1 MPLPAP
7 APESDAF
14 DALPDPVCVLR
25 EDGAL
30 ISANAA
36 FRAAF
41 KQLIGPQRPP
51 WGRAQPP
58 AFKDGERRFD
68 APAPDGRQF
77 EWLERQQPDGTRLA
91 VARDITRLARAAEEA
106 MRAKTTLFATLTHEL
121 RTPLNGVLGMAGLL
135 SHAKLEPNAR
145 EYVAAIKQSG
155 EHLLDLI
162 TEILDYSRLEAG
174 HLALEH
180 APFDPEAVMQDVAEL
195 LSPKA
200 HSKGLEIAV
209 TVRGDSPQRVI
220 GDDGRL
226 RQILFNLAGNAVKFT
241 ETGGVTLEM
250 SPRPGGRLRFNVRD
264 TGPGVAPEK
273 QGLIFEE
280 FAQAD
285 AGVARRHGGTG
296 LGLAIVKKLAHAM
309 GGETGLVSRPGAGAT
324 FWVELPLPPTDA
336 DAPPLSLEGVRV
348 AIVGAGPVLTQAVRA
363 TIVSLGAEAVE
374 PSAAPDVILYNW
386 RDNWRDG
393 ADRAEVA
400 QLKRNARAL
409 VALLPQE
416 ARETIEACRAA
427 GFAHYTLKPLRRR
440 SLVERVRIAMGES
453 AAAEA
458 PSAPREMPPQAL
470 AGLRVLLAEDNP
482 INALLART
490 LLARAGCVVTAVQ
503 DGEEALAAAK
513 ERAFDLILM
522 DIRMPRLDGL
532 EAAQRIRAGEGPN
545 ASAPIVALTADTG
558 GDERTQALKAGMDDF
573 LTKPIDAPRLL
584 AVAER
589 FTARPNPATFAGE

>member
-1 MPLPAP
+1 MSQPAP
-7 APESDAF
+7 APDFDTF
-14 DALPDPVCVLR
+14 DALPDPVCVLGA
-25 EDGAL
+25 DGAL

-41 KQLIGPQRPP
+41 KQWIGPQRPP
-51 WGRAQPP
+51 WGRVQPP
-58 AFKDGERRFD
+58 DFKQGERRFD

-77 EWLERQQPDGTRLA
+77 EWLERQLPDGARLA
-91 VARDITRLARAAEEA
+91 VARDITRHARAAEEA

-135 SHAKLEPNAR
+135 ELSKLEPNQR
-145 EYVAAIKQSG
+145 EYLAAIKQSG

-174 HLALEH
+174 HVALEN

-200 HSKGLEIAV
+200 QSKGLEVAV
-209 TVRGDSPQRVI
+209 VVRADAPQAVI

-241 ETGGVTLEM
+241 ESGGVTIDM
-250 SPRPGGRLRFNVRD
+250 APRPGGRVRFSVRD
-264 TGPGVAPEK
+264 TGPGVPPEK
-273 QGLIFEE
+273 QALIFEE

-309 GGETGLVSRPGAGAT
+309 GGEVGLVSRPGSGAT
-324 FWVELPLPPTDA
+324 FWVELPLPSIEA
-336 DAPPLSLEGVRV
+336 EAPPLGLDGVRI
-348 AIVGAGPVLTQAVRA
+348 AIVGGAHVLTQAVRA
-363 TIVSLGAEAVE
+363 MIVSLGAEAVE
-374 PSAAPDVILYNW
+374 RTAKPDVILYNW
-386 RDNWRDG
+386 RDG
-393 ADRAEVA
+393 AGGEEIA
-400 QLKRNARAL
+400 QLKRSARAL
-409 VALLPQE
+409 IALLPQE
-416 ARETIEACRAA
+416 QRETIEAARAA
-427 GFAHYTLKPLRRR
+427 GFTHYTLKPLRRR
-440 SLVERVRIAMGES
+440 SLVERVRLALGES
-453 AAAEA
+453 AEA
-458 PSAPREMPPQAL
+458 PAAPKRNAEMPPQAL

-490 LLARAGCVVTAVQ
+490 LLARAGCVVTAAQ
-503 DGEEALAAAK
+503 DGAEALAAAQAG
-513 ERAFDLILM
+513 AFDLILM

-532 EAAQRIRAGEGPN
+532 EAAQRIRAGQGPN
-545 ASAPIVALTADTG
+545 AAAPIVALTADTG
-558 GDERTQALKAGMDDF
+558 GDERAQAQKAGMDDF
-573 LTKPIDAPRLL
+573 LTKPIDAARLL

-589 FTARPNPATFAGE
+589 FTARPNPATFSGD